1 MTHKEEKVMRLRLKT
16 NIQNMN
22 WNYPTPIK
30 FGIDRIHELV
40 EFINELGIKN
50 PLIVTDPQ
58 FREIDQFNSIV
69 ENLTK
74 SEIQLSIFSE
84 IKGNPTGQNIN
95 DGVEVFLKDKNDGV
109 IAIGGGSSLDAGK
122 AIAFMSKQKENI
134 WYFEDIGDNWTRAI
148 IENLPRV
155 IAVPTTAGTGSETG
169 RASLIV
175 DEQTY
180 TKKIIFHPTMLPD
193 LVVLDP
199 SLTVSLP
206 KHLTA
211 ATGMDALAHCLEA
224 YCSNV
229 FHPMAH
235 GIALEGIK
243 IIKENLINAYNS
255 PDNIEARAK
264 MLVSSTMGST
274 AFQKGLGA
282 IHSLSHPINAVN
294 DVHHGLSNAIFMPY
308 VIKFNQPQI
317 EERIISLSKYID
329 LDNQTFDG
337 FLKWILDL
345 RNELSIPHTLKDLNL
360 EFDFDKLSKMALV
373 DPSTSTN
380 PLDLSEDD
388 MKTLYL
394 NSFEGNL

>member
-1 MTHKEEKVMRLRLKT
+1 MKINLENT
-16 NIQNMN
+16 N
-22 WNYPTPIK
+22 WNYPTPIR
-30 FGIDRIHELV
+30 FGIDRVKELSL
-40 EFINELGIKN
+40 FIDELKISN

-58 FREIDQFNSIV
+58 FREVAQFKGIIDSLNNS
-69 ENLTK
+69 NK
-74 SEIQLSIFSE
+74 NYSIFSE
-84 IKGNPTGQNIN
+84 IKGNPTGTNIR
-95 DGVEVFLKDKNDGV
+95 DGVNVFLKNKNDGV

-122 AIAFMSKQKENI
+122 AVAFMSKQKENI
-134 WYFEDIGDNWTRAI
+134 WYFEDIGDNWTKAI
-148 IENLPRV
+148 IDNLPKV
-155 IAVPTTAGTGSETG
+155 IAIPTTAGTGSETG

-175 DEQTY
+175 DEETY

-199 SLTVSLP
+199 SLTISLP

-224 YCSNV
+224 YCSNN

-243 IIKENLINAYNS
+243 IIKENLVTAYND
-255 PDNIEARAK
+255 PGNIEARAK
-264 MLVSSTMGST
+264 MLVSSMMGST

-308 VIKFNQPQI
+308 VLKFNQSQI
-317 EERIISLSKYID
+317 EERIFFLSKYID
-329 LDNQTFDG
+329 LENQSFDG
-337 FLKWILDL
+337 FLQWILDL
-345 RNELSIPHTLKDLNL
+345 RKQLAIPHTLKDLNIN
-360 EFDFDKLSKMALV
+360 FDFDKLSKMALV

-380 PLDLSEDD
+380 PLDLNEDN
-388 MKTLYL
+388 MKALYI
-394 NSFEGNL
+394 SSYEGNL

>member
-1 MTHKEEKVMRLRLKT
+1 
-16 NIQNMN
+16 MN

-30 FGIDRIHELV
+30 FGIDRIQELSQ
-40 EFINELGIKN
+40 FIEELEINN

-58 FREIDQFNSIV
+58 FREVDQFNAIID
-69 ENLTK
+69 NLSK
-74 SEIQLSIFSE
+74 SKKNYDIFSK

-95 DGVEVFLKDKNDGV
+95 DGVGIYKKNKNDGV

-134 WYFEDIGDNWTRAI
+134 WYFEDVGDNWTRAVV
-148 IENLPRV
+148 ENLPKV
-155 IAVPTTAGTGSETG
+155 IAIPTTAGTGSETG
-169 RASLIV
+169 RASLVV
-175 DEQTY
+175 DEETY

-193 LVVLDP
+193 LVILDP
-199 SLTVSLP
+199 LLTVSLP

-224 YCSNV
+224 FCSDV

-243 IIKENLINAYNS
+243 IIKENLVIAYNDS
-255 PDNIEARAK
+255 GNVEARAK

-308 VIKFNQPQI
+308 VIKFNRLQI
-317 EERIISLSKYID
+317 EERITFLSKYID
-329 LDNQTFDG
+329 LEDQTFDG
-337 FLKWILDL
+337 FLQWILDL
-345 RNELSIPHTLKDLNL
+345 RRQLSIPHTLKDLNL
-360 EFDFDKLSKMALV
+360 EFDFDRLSEMALI

-380 PLDLSEDD
+380 PLELSKDD
-388 MKTLYL
+388 MMTLYID
-394 NSFEGNL
+394 SYEGNL

>member
-1 MTHKEEKVMRLRLKT
+1 
-16 NIQNMN
+16 MN

-30 FGIDRIHELV
+30 FGIDRIQELSQ
-40 EFINELGIKN
+40 FIEELEINN

-58 FREIDQFNSIV
+58 FREVDQFNAIID
-69 ENLTK
+69 NLSK
-74 SEIQLSIFSE
+74 SKKNYDIFSK

-95 DGVEVFLKDKNDGV
+95 DGVGIYKKNKNDGV

-134 WYFEDIGDNWTRAI
+134 WYFEDVGDNWTRAVV
-148 IENLPRV
+148 ENLPKV
-155 IAVPTTAGTGSETG
+155 IAIPTTAGTGSETG
-169 RASLIV
+169 RASLVV
-175 DEQTY
+175 DEETY

-193 LVVLDP
+193 LVILDP
-199 SLTVSLP
+199 LLTVSLP

-224 YCSNV
+224 FCSDV

-243 IIKENLINAYNS
+243 IIKENLVIAYNDS
-255 PDNIEARAK
+255 GNVEARAK

-308 VIKFNQPQI
+308 VIKFNRLQI
-317 EERIISLSKYID
+317 EERITFLSKYID
-329 LDNQTFDG
+329 LEDQTFDG
-337 FLKWILDL
+337 FLQWILDL
-345 RNELSIPHTLKDLNL
+345 RRQLSIPHTLKDLNL
-360 EFDFDKLSKMALV
+360 EFDFDRLSEMALI

-380 PLDLSEDD
+380 PIELSKDD
-388 MKTLYL
+388 MRTLYID
-394 NSFEGNL
+394 SYEGNL

>member
-1 MTHKEEKVMRLRLKT
+1 MKINLENT
-16 NIQNMN
+16 N
-22 WNYPTPIK
+22 WNYPTPIR
-30 FGIDRIHELV
+30 FGIDRVKELSL
-40 EFINELGIKN
+40 FIDELKISN

-58 FREIDQFNSIV
+58 FREVDQFKGIIDSLNNS
-69 ENLTK
+69 NK
-74 SEIQLSIFSE
+74 NYSIFSE
-84 IKGNPTGQNIN
+84 IKGNPTGTNIR
-95 DGVEVFLKDKNDGV
+95 DGVNVFLKNKNDGV

-122 AIAFMSKQKENI
+122 AVAFMSKQKENI
-134 WYFEDIGDNWTRAI
+134 WYFEDIGDNWTKAI
-148 IENLPRV
+148 IDNLPKV
-155 IAVPTTAGTGSETG
+155 IAIPTTAGTGSETG

-175 DEQTY
+175 DEETY

-199 SLTVSLP
+199 SLTISLP

-224 YCSNV
+224 YCSNN

-243 IIKENLINAYNS
+243 IIKENLLTAYND
-255 PDNIEARAK
+255 PGNIEARAK
-264 MLVSSTMGST
+264 MLVSSMMGST

-308 VIKFNQPQI
+308 VVKFNQSQI
-317 EERIISLSKYID
+317 EERIFFLSKYID
-329 LDNQTFDG
+329 LENQSFDG
-337 FLKWILDL
+337 FLQWILDL
-345 RNELSIPHTLKDLNL
+345 RKQLAIPHTLKDLNIN
-360 EFDFDKLSKMALV
+360 FDFDKLSKMALV

-380 PLDLSEDD
+380 PLDLNEDD
-388 MKTLYL
+388 MKALYI
-394 NSFEGNL
+394 SSYEGNL

>member
-1 MTHKEEKVMRLRLKT
+1 LKINLENT
-16 NIQNMN
+16 N
-22 WNYPTPIK
+22 WNYPTPIR
-30 FGIDRIHELV
+30 FGIDRVKELSL
-40 EFINELGIKN
+40 FIDELKISN

-58 FREIDQFNSIV
+58 FREVNQFKGIIDSLNNS
-69 ENLTK
+69 NK
-74 SEIQLSIFSE
+74 NYSIFSE
-84 IKGNPTGQNIN
+84 IKGNPTGKNIN
-95 DGVEVFLKDKNDGV
+95 DGVDVFLKNENDGV

-122 AIAFMSKQKENI
+122 AVAFMSQQKENI
-134 WYFEDIGDNWTRAI
+134 WYFEDIGDNWTKAI
-148 IENLPRV
+148 IDNLPKV
-155 IAVPTTAGTGSETG
+155 IAIPTTAGTGSETG

-175 DEQTY
+175 DEETY

-199 SLTVSLP
+199 SLTISLP

-224 YCSNV
+224 YCSNN

-243 IIKENLINAYNS
+243 IIKENLVTAYND
-255 PDNIEARAK
+255 PGNIEARAK
-264 MLVSSTMGST
+264 MLVSSMMGST

-308 VIKFNQPQI
+308 VVKFNQSQI
-317 EERIISLSKYID
+317 EERIFFLSKYID
-329 LDNQTFDG
+329 LENQSFDG
-337 FLKWILDL
+337 FLQWILDL
-345 RNELSIPHTLKDLNL
+345 RKQLAIPHTLKDLNIN
-360 EFDFDKLSKMALV
+360 FDFDKLSKMALV

-380 PLDLSEDD
+380 PLDLNEDD
-388 MKTLYL
+388 MKALYI
-394 NSFEGNL
+394 SSYEGNL

>member
-1 MTHKEEKVMRLRLKT
+1 MKINLENT
-16 NIQNMN
+16 N
-22 WNYPTPIK
+22 WNYPTPIR
-30 FGIDRIHELV
+30 FGIDRVKELSL
-40 EFINELGIKN
+40 FIDELKISN

-58 FREIDQFNSIV
+58 FREVDQFKEIIDSLNSS
-69 ENLTK
+69 NK
-74 SEIQLSIFSE
+74 NYSIFSE
-84 IKGNPTGQNIN
+84 IKGNPTGTNIR
-95 DGVEVFLKDKNDGV
+95 DGVDVFLKNKNDGV

-122 AIAFMSKQKENI
+122 AVAFMSKQKENI
-134 WYFEDIGDNWTRAI
+134 WYFEDIGDNWTKAI
-148 IENLPRV
+148 IDNLPKV
-155 IAVPTTAGTGSETG
+155 IAIPTTAGTGSETG

-175 DEQTY
+175 DEETY

-199 SLTVSLP
+199 SLTISLP

-224 YCSNV
+224 YCSNN

-243 IIKENLINAYNS
+243 IIKENLVTAYND
-255 PDNIEARAK
+255 PGNIEARAK
-264 MLVSSTMGST
+264 MLVSSMMGST

-308 VIKFNQPQI
+308 VVKFNQSQI
-317 EERIISLSKYID
+317 EERIFFLSKYID
-329 LDNQTFDG
+329 LENQSFDG
-337 FLKWILDL
+337 FLQWILDL
-345 RNELSIPHTLKDLNL
+345 RKQLAIPHTLKDLNIN
-360 EFDFDKLSKMALV
+360 FDFDKLSKMALV

-380 PLDLSEDD
+380 PLDLNEDD
-388 MKTLYL
+388 MKALYI
-394 NSFEGNL
+394 SSYEGNL

>member
-1 MTHKEEKVMRLRLKT
+1 MKINLENT
-16 NIQNMN
+16 N
-22 WNYPTPIK
+22 WNYPTPIR
-30 FGIDRIHELV
+30 FGIDRVKELSL
-40 EFINELGIKN
+40 FIDELKISN

-58 FREIDQFNSIV
+58 FREVAQFKGIIDSLNNS
-69 ENLTK
+69 NK
-74 SEIQLSIFSE
+74 NYSIFSE
-84 IKGNPTGQNIN
+84 IKGNPTGTNIR
-95 DGVEVFLKDKNDGV
+95 DGVDVFLKNKNDGV

-122 AIAFMSKQKENI
+122 AVAFMSKQKENI
-134 WYFEDIGDNWTRAI
+134 WYFEDIGDNWTKAI
-148 IENLPRV
+148 IDNLPKV
-155 IAVPTTAGTGSETG
+155 IAIPTTAGTGSETG

-175 DEQTY
+175 DEEAY

-199 SLTVSLP
+199 SLTISLP

-224 YCSNV
+224 YCSNN

-243 IIKENLINAYNS
+243 IIKENLVTAYND
-255 PDNIEARAK
+255 PGNIEARAK
-264 MLVSSTMGST
+264 MLVSSMMGST

-308 VIKFNQPQI
+308 VVKFNQSQI
-317 EERIISLSKYID
+317 EERIFFLSKYID
-329 LDNQTFDG
+329 LENQSFDG
-337 FLKWILDL
+337 FLQWILDL
-345 RNELSIPHTLKDLNL
+345 RKQLAIPHTLKDLNIN
-360 EFDFDKLSKMALV
+360 FDFDKLSKMALV

-380 PLDLSEDD
+380 PLDLNEDD
-388 MKTLYL
+388 MKALYI
-394 NSFEGNL
+394 SSYEGNL

>member
-1 MTHKEEKVMRLRLKT
+1 LKINLE
-16 NIQNMN
+16 NIN
-22 WNYPTPIK
+22 WNYPTPIR
-30 FGIDRIHELV
+30 FGIDRVKELSL
-40 EFINELGIKN
+40 FIDELKISN

-58 FREIDQFNSIV
+58 FREVNQFKGIIDSLNNS
-69 ENLTK
+69 NK
-74 SEIQLSIFSE
+74 NYSIFSE
-84 IKGNPTGQNIN
+84 IKGNPTGTNIR
-95 DGVEVFLKDKNDGV
+95 DGVDVFLKNKNDGV

-122 AIAFMSKQKENI
+122 AVAFMSKQKENI
-134 WYFEDIGDNWTRAI
+134 WYFEDIGDNWTKAI
-148 IENLPRV
+148 IDNLPKV
-155 IAVPTTAGTGSETG
+155 IAIPTTAGTGSETG

-175 DEQTY
+175 DEETY

-199 SLTVSLP
+199 SLTISLP

-224 YCSNV
+224 YCSNN

-243 IIKENLINAYNS
+243 IIKENLVTAYND
-255 PDNIEARAK
+255 PGNIEARAK
-264 MLVSSTMGST
+264 MLVSSMMGST

-308 VIKFNQPQI
+308 VVKFNQSQI
-317 EERIISLSKYID
+317 EERIFFLSKYID
-329 LDNQTFDG
+329 LENQSFDG
-337 FLKWILDL
+337 FLQWILDL
-345 RNELSIPHTLKDLNL
+345 RKQLAIPHTLKDLNIN
-360 EFDFDKLSKMALV
+360 FDFDKLSKMALV

-380 PLDLSEDD
+380 PLDLNEDD
-388 MKTLYL
+388 MKALYI
-394 NSFEGNL
+394 SSYEGNL

>member
-1 MTHKEEKVMRLRLKT
+1 MKINLENT
-16 NIQNMN
+16 N
-22 WNYPTPIK
+22 WNYPTPIR
-30 FGIDRIHELV
+30 FGIDRVKELSL
-40 EFINELGIKN
+40 FIDELKISN

-58 FREIDQFNSIV
+58 FREVAQFKGIIDSLNNS
-69 ENLTK
+69 NK
-74 SEIQLSIFSE
+74 NYSIFSE
-84 IKGNPTGQNIN
+84 IKGNPTGTNIR
-95 DGVEVFLKDKNDGV
+95 DGVNVFLKNKNDGV

-122 AIAFMSKQKENI
+122 AVAFMSKQKENI
-134 WYFEDIGDNWTRAI
+134 WYFEDIGDNWTKAI
-148 IENLPRV
+148 IDNLPKV
-155 IAVPTTAGTGSETG
+155 IAIPTTAGTGSETG

-175 DEQTY
+175 DEETY

-193 LVVLDP
+193 LVILDP
-199 SLTVSLP
+199 SLTISLP

-224 YCSNV
+224 YCSNN

-243 IIKENLINAYNS
+243 IIKENLVTAYND
-255 PDNIEARAK
+255 PGNIEARAK
-264 MLVSSTMGST
+264 MLVSSMMGST
-274 AFQKGLGA
+274 SFQKGLGA

-308 VIKFNQPQI
+308 VVKFNQSQI

-329 LDNQTFDG
+329 LENQTFDG

-345 RNELSIPHTLKDLNL
+345 RNQLAIPHALKDLKIT
-360 EFDFDKLSKMALV
+360 FDFDKLSKMALV

-380 PLDLSEDD
+380 PVDLNEDD
-388 MKTLYL
+388 MKALYI
-394 NSFEGNL
+394 SSYEGNL

>member
-1 MTHKEEKVMRLRLKT
+1 MKINLENT
-16 NIQNMN
+16 N
-22 WNYPTPIK
+22 WNYPTPIR
-30 FGIDRIHELV
+30 FGIDRVKELSL
-40 EFINELGIKN
+40 FIDELKISN

-58 FREIDQFNSIV
+58 FREVAQFKGIIDSLNNS
-69 ENLTK
+69 NK
-74 SEIQLSIFSE
+74 NYSIFSE
-84 IKGNPTGQNIN
+84 IKGNPTGTNIR
-95 DGVEVFLKDKNDGV
+95 DGVDVFLKNKNDGV

-122 AIAFMSKQKENI
+122 AVAFMSKQKENI
-134 WYFEDIGDNWTRAI
+134 WYFEDIGDNWTKAI
-148 IENLPRV
+148 IDNLPKV
-155 IAVPTTAGTGSETG
+155 IAIPTTAGTGSETG

-175 DEQTY
+175 DEEAY

-199 SLTVSLP
+199 SLTISLP

-224 YCSNV
+224 YCSNN

-243 IIKENLINAYNS
+243 IIKENLVTAYND
-255 PDNIEARAK
+255 PGNIEARAK
-264 MLVSSTMGST
+264 MLVSSMMGST

-308 VIKFNQPQI
+308 VLKFNQSQI
-317 EERIISLSKYID
+317 EERIFFLSKYID
-329 LDNQTFDG
+329 LENQSFDG
-337 FLKWILDL
+337 FLQWILDL
-345 RNELSIPHTLKDLNL
+345 RKQLAIPHTLKDLNIN
-360 EFDFDKLSKMALV
+360 FDFDKLSKMALV

-380 PLDLSEDD
+380 PLDLNEDD
-388 MKTLYL
+388 MKALYI
-394 NSFEGNL
+394 SSYEGNL

>member
-1 MTHKEEKVMRLRLKT
+1 MKINLENT
-16 NIQNMN
+16 N
-22 WNYPTPIK
+22 WNYPTPIR
-30 FGIDRIHELV
+30 FGIDRVKELSL
-40 EFINELGIKN
+40 FIDELKISN

-58 FREIDQFNSIV
+58 FREVAQFKGIIDSLNNS
-69 ENLTK
+69 NK
-74 SEIQLSIFSE
+74 NYSIFSE
-84 IKGNPTGQNIN
+84 IKGNPTGTNIR
-95 DGVEVFLKDKNDGV
+95 DGVNVFLKNKNDGV

-122 AIAFMSKQKENI
+122 AVAFMSKQKENI
-134 WYFEDIGDNWTRAI
+134 WYVEDIGDNWTKAI
-148 IENLPRV
+148 IDNLPKV
-155 IAVPTTAGTGSETG
+155 IAIPTTAGTGSETG

-175 DEQTY
+175 DEETY

-199 SLTVSLP
+199 SLTISLP

-224 YCSNV
+224 YCSNN

-243 IIKENLINAYNS
+243 IIKENLVTAYND
-255 PDNIEARAK
+255 PGNIEARAK
-264 MLVSSTMGST
+264 MLVSSMMGST

-308 VIKFNQPQI
+308 VVKFNQSQI
-317 EERIISLSKYID
+317 EERIFFLSKYID
-329 LDNQTFDG
+329 LENQSFDG
-337 FLKWILDL
+337 FLQWILDL
-345 RNELSIPHTLKDLNL
+345 RKQLAIPHTLKDLNIN
-360 EFDFDKLSKMALV
+360 FDFDKLSKMALV

-380 PLDLSEDD
+380 PLDLNEDD
-388 MKTLYL
+388 MKALYV
-394 NSFEGNL
+394 SSYEGNL

>member
-1 MTHKEEKVMRLRLKT
+1 MKINLENT
-16 NIQNMN
+16 N
-22 WNYPTPIK
+22 WNYPTPIR
-30 FGIDRIHELV
+30 FGIDRVKELSL
-40 EFINELGIKN
+40 FIDELKISN

-58 FREIDQFNSIV
+58 FREVDQFKGIIDSLNNS
-69 ENLTK
+69 NK
-74 SEIQLSIFSE
+74 NYSIFSE
-84 IKGNPTGQNIN
+84 IKGNPTGTNIR
-95 DGVEVFLKDKNDGV
+95 DGVNVFLKNKNDGV

-122 AIAFMSKQKENI
+122 AVAFMSKQKENI
-134 WYFEDIGDNWTRAI
+134 WYFEDIGDNWTKAI
-148 IENLPRV
+148 IDNLPKV
-155 IAVPTTAGTGSETG
+155 IAIPTTAGTGSETG

-175 DEQTY
+175 DEETY

-193 LVVLDP
+193 LVILDP
-199 SLTVSLP
+199 SLTISLP

-224 YCSNV
+224 YCSNN

-243 IIKENLINAYNS
+243 IIKENLVTAYND
-255 PDNIEARAK
+255 PGNIEARAK
-264 MLVSSTMGST
+264 MLVSSMMGST

-308 VIKFNQPQI
+308 VLKFNQSQI
-317 EERIISLSKYID
+317 EERIFFLSKYID
-329 LDNQTFDG
+329 LENQSFDG

-345 RNELSIPHTLKDLNL
+345 RNQLAIPHTLKDLNIN
-360 EFDFDKLSKMALV
+360 FDFDKLSKMALV

-380 PLDLSEDD
+380 PLDLNEDD
-388 MKTLYL
+388 MKALYI
-394 NSFEGNL
+394 SSYEGNL

>member
-1 MTHKEEKVMRLRLKT
+1 MKINLE
-16 NIQNMN
+16 NIN
-22 WNYPTPIK
+22 WNYPTPIR
-30 FGIDRIHELV
+30 FGIDRVKELSL
-40 EFINELGIKN
+40 FIDELKISN

-58 FREIDQFNSIV
+58 FREVNQFKGIIDSLNNS
-69 ENLTK
+69 NK
-74 SEIQLSIFSE
+74 NYSIFSE
-84 IKGNPTGQNIN
+84 IKGNPTGTNIR
-95 DGVEVFLKDKNDGV
+95 DGVDVFLKNKNDGV

-122 AIAFMSKQKENI
+122 AVAFMSKQKENI
-134 WYFEDIGDNWTRAI
+134 WYFEDIGDNWTKAI
-148 IENLPRV
+148 IDNLPKV
-155 IAVPTTAGTGSETG
+155 IAIPTTAGTGSETG

-175 DEQTY
+175 DEETY

-199 SLTVSLP
+199 SLTISLP

-224 YCSNV
+224 YCSDN

-243 IIKENLINAYNS
+243 IIKENLVTAYND
-255 PDNIEARAK
+255 PGNIEARAK
-264 MLVSSTMGST
+264 MLVSSMMGST

-308 VIKFNQPQI
+308 VVKFNQSQI
-317 EERIISLSKYID
+317 EERISFLSKYID
-329 LDNQTFDG
+329 LENQSFDG
-337 FLKWILDL
+337 FLQWILDL
-345 RNELSIPHTLKDLNL
+345 RKQLAIPHTLKDLNIN
-360 EFDFDKLSKMALV
+360 FDFDKLSKMALV

-380 PLDLSEDD
+380 PLDLNEDD
-388 MKTLYL
+388 MKALYI
-394 NSFEGNL
+394 SSYEGNL

>member
-1 MTHKEEKVMRLRLKT
+1 MKINLENT
-16 NIQNMN
+16 N
-22 WNYPTPIK
+22 WNYPTPIR
-30 FGIDRIHELV
+30 FGIDRVKELSL
-40 EFINELGIKN
+40 FIDELKISN

-58 FREIDQFNSIV
+58 FREVAQFKGIIDSLNNS
-69 ENLTK
+69 NK
-74 SEIQLSIFSE
+74 NYSIFSE
-84 IKGNPTGQNIN
+84 IKGNPTGTNIR
-95 DGVEVFLKDKNDGV
+95 DGVNVFLKNKNDGV

-122 AIAFMSKQKENI
+122 AVAFMSKQKENI
-134 WYFEDIGDNWTRAI
+134 WYFEDIGDNWTKAI
-148 IENLPRV
+148 IDNLPKV
-155 IAVPTTAGTGSETG
+155 IAIPTTAGTGSETG

-175 DEQTY
+175 DEETY

-199 SLTVSLP
+199 SLTISLL

-224 YCSNV
+224 YCSNN

-243 IIKENLINAYNS
+243 IIKENLVTAYND
-255 PDNIEARAK
+255 PGNIEARAK
-264 MLVSSTMGST
+264 MLVSSMMGST

-308 VIKFNQPQI
+308 VVKFNQSQI
-317 EERIISLSKYID
+317 EERIFFLSKYID
-329 LDNQTFDG
+329 LENQSFDG
-337 FLKWILDL
+337 FLQWILDL
-345 RNELSIPHTLKDLNL
+345 RKQLAIPHTLKDLNIN
-360 EFDFDKLSKMALV
+360 FDFDKLSKMALV

-380 PLDLSEDD
+380 PLDLNEDD
-388 MKTLYL
+388 MKALYI
-394 NSFEGNL
+394 SSYEGNL

>member
-1 MTHKEEKVMRLRLKT
+1 MKINLENT
-16 NIQNMN
+16 N
-22 WNYPTPIK
+22 WNYPTPIR
-30 FGIDRIHELV
+30 FGIDRVKELSL
-40 EFINELGIKN
+40 FIDELKISN

-58 FREIDQFNSIV
+58 FREVAQFKGIIDSLNNS
-69 ENLTK
+69 NK
-74 SEIQLSIFSE
+74 NYSIFSE
-84 IKGNPTGQNIN
+84 IKGNPTGTNIR
-95 DGVEVFLKDKNDGV
+95 DGVNVFLKNKNDGV

-122 AIAFMSKQKENI
+122 AVAFMSKQKENI
-134 WYFEDIGDNWTRAI
+134 WYFEDIGDNWTKAI
-148 IENLPRV
+148 IDNLPKV
-155 IAVPTTAGTGSETG
+155 IAIPTTAGTGSETG

-175 DEQTY
+175 DEEAY

-199 SLTVSLP
+199 SLTISLP

-224 YCSNV
+224 YCSNN

-243 IIKENLINAYNS
+243 IIKENLVTAYND
-255 PDNIEARAK
+255 PGNIEARAK
-264 MLVSSTMGST
+264 MLVSSMMGST

-308 VIKFNQPQI
+308 VVKFNQSQI
-317 EERIISLSKYID
+317 EERIFSLSKYID
-329 LDNQTFDG
+329 LENQSFDG
-337 FLKWILDL
+337 FLQWILDL
-345 RNELSIPHTLKDLNL
+345 RKQLAIPHTLKDLNIN
-360 EFDFDKLSKMALV
+360 FDFDKLSKMALV

-380 PLDLSEDD
+380 PLDLNEDD
-388 MKTLYL
+388 MKALYI
-394 NSFEGNL
+394 SSYEGNL

>member
-1 MTHKEEKVMRLRLKT
+1 MKINLENT
-16 NIQNMN
+16 N
-22 WNYPTPIK
+22 WNYPTPIR
-30 FGIDRIHELV
+30 FGIDRVKELSL
-40 EFINELGIKN
+40 FIDELKISN

-58 FREIDQFNSIV
+58 FREVDQFKGIIGSLNNS
-69 ENLTK
+69 NK
-74 SEIQLSIFSE
+74 NYSIFSE
-84 IKGNPTGQNIN
+84 IKGNPTGTNIR
-95 DGVEVFLKDKNDGV
+95 DGVDVFLKNKNDGV

-122 AIAFMSKQKENI
+122 AVAFMSKQKENI
-134 WYFEDIGDNWTRAI
+134 WYFEDIGDNWTKAI
-148 IENLPRV
+148 IDNLPKV
-155 IAVPTTAGTGSETG
+155 IAIPTTAGTGSETG

-175 DEQTY
+175 DEETY

-199 SLTVSLP
+199 SLTISLP

-224 YCSNV
+224 YCSNN

-243 IIKENLINAYNS
+243 IIKENLLTAYND
-255 PDNIEARAK
+255 PGNIEARAK
-264 MLVSSTMGST
+264 MLVSSMMGST

-308 VIKFNQPQI
+308 VVKFNQSQI
-317 EERIISLSKYID
+317 EERIFFLSKYID
-329 LDNQTFDG
+329 LENQSFDG
-337 FLKWILDL
+337 FLQWILDL
-345 RNELSIPHTLKDLNL
+345 RKQLAIPHTLKDLNIN
-360 EFDFDKLSKMALV
+360 FDFDKLSKMALV

-380 PLDLSEDD
+380 PLDLNEDD
-388 MKTLYL
+388 MKALYV
-394 NSFEGNL
+394 SSYEGNL

>member
-1 MTHKEEKVMRLRLKT
+1 MKINLENT
-16 NIQNMN
+16 N
-22 WNYPTPIK
+22 WNYPTPIR
-30 FGIDRIHELV
+30 FGIDRVKELSL
-40 EFINELGIKN
+40 FIDELKISN

-58 FREIDQFNSIV
+58 FREVAQFKGIIDSLNNS
-69 ENLTK
+69 NK
-74 SEIQLSIFSE
+74 NYSIFSE
-84 IKGNPTGQNIN
+84 IKGNPTGTNIR
-95 DGVEVFLKDKNDGV
+95 DGVNVFLKNKNDGV

-122 AIAFMSKQKENI
+122 AVAFMSKQKENI
-134 WYFEDIGDNWTRAI
+134 WYFEDIGDNWTKAI
-148 IENLPRV
+148 IDNLPKV
-155 IAVPTTAGTGSETG
+155 IAIPTTAGTGSETG

-175 DEQTY
+175 DEETY

-193 LVVLDP
+193 LVILDP
-199 SLTVSLP
+199 SLTISLP

-224 YCSNV
+224 YCSNN

-243 IIKENLINAYNS
+243 IIKENLVTAYND
-255 PDNIEARAK
+255 PGNIEARAK
-264 MLVSSTMGST
+264 MLVSSMMGST

-308 VIKFNQPQI
+308 VVKFNQSQI

-329 LDNQTFDG
+329 LENQTFDG

-345 RNELSIPHTLKDLNL
+345 RNQLAIPHALKDLKIT
-360 EFDFDKLSKMALV
+360 FDFDKLSKMALV

-380 PLDLSEDD
+380 PVDLNEDD
-388 MKTLYL
+388 MKALYI
-394 NSFEGNL
+394 SSYEGNL